1 MSRKNNQVVNIII
14 AILSVLLVVAVIGF
28 VFKFTNGLNEDLKT
42 FYIEHNGKQIVATD
56 SQMTFDVESEHRFD
70 CKYLSTPDEDNLFN
84 VEVIPNVTEKT
95 DFNFTVDDVS
105 YKWSELKDLT
115 ACFTINKQ
123 HNYFIITFPA
133 DFSMQ
138 SVLNSLYRDKDVVIS
153 DTLSLYQYY
162 YTLHISNY
170 NGKINYY
177 IDFNVVDESKGD
189 IIANYDK
196 KINELENNI
205 DDLGLQITTLKNEKA
220 TLNNEIEN
228 LENNITELQESIKD
242 KNSEISSLQVQITTL
257 ENEKE
262 TLISENND
270 NSEKIS
276 SLNSQIA
283 SLNNQI
289 SELQTSIKDKDSKI
303 KDLQRQIMTLTEEKT
318 SLQESIEY
326 YENFVSKYE
335 DDETAVVTLEVDDS
349 VYAMFTMAK
358 GSTMFDIVPPENDY
372 YGFNGWTVNGE
383 SVTMDGY
390 EITENTTFVADLTHG
405 YLMTFVA
412 DGVTVKEER
421 YLIGSHITPP
431 EIPAKEG
438 YRACWMV
445 TNEDGIQMFNID
457 YTTYTVCTDLLFT
470 SLYYPVKVNIALD
483 VKYQSTSSSGSGGN
497 TAFSVTPYFGGIDD
511 SSSYGYF
518 STNTIIL
525 SIEEQT
531 QSVTFDTV
539 DDYIY
544 LGFEVNSSS
553 SDITTYALAS
563 YPFDVFVSGRNIT
576 VTLNSIPEAF
586 SEHQSYTLSIIV
598 TKSSSSSSGSSGSFS
613 C

>member
-1 MSRKNNQVVNIII
+1 MSRKNNNVINIVI

-70 CKYLSTPDEDNLFN
+70 CKYLSTPDEDNLFT
-84 VEVIPNVTEKT
+84 VEVVPNATEKN
-95 DFNFTVDDVS
+95 DFNFTIDDVL

-138 SVLNSLYRDKDVVIS
+138 SVLNSLYPEKEVVIS

-162 YTLHISNY
+162 YTLHVSSY

-177 IDFNVVDESKGD
+177 IDFNVVNESKGD

-196 KINELENNI
+196 KIEELENNI

-220 TLNNEIEN
+220 TLNNEIGN
-228 LENNITELQESIKD
+228 LENNIAELQESIND
-242 KNSEISSLQVQITTL
+242 KNSEIATLNTKIKTL

-276 SLNSQIA
+276 SLNSQIT

-289 SELQTSIKDKDSKI
+289 SELQNSITDKESEI
-303 KDLQRQIMTLTEEKT
+303 KDLQLQVKTLTDEKT
-318 SLQESIEY
+318 ALQENIEY

-335 DDETAVVTLEVDDS
+335 DDETAVVTIEVDGS

-358 GSTMFDIVPPENDY
+358 GSTMFDIQIPDSNDY
-372 YGFNGWTVNGE
+372 VFLNWLK
-383 SVTMDGY
+383 DGAIVELDIY
-390 EITENTTFVADLTHG
+390 TITENVTFVADLDYGHVIN
-405 YLMTFVA
+405 FVV
-412 DGVTVKEER
+412 DG
-421 YLIGSHITPP
+421 LIYYSNYRFLGEQVIAPGNP
-431 EIPAKEG
+431 EKEG
-438 YRACWMV
+438 YTFLGWFDSNGSKIDFSHYLCHGQEDFFARYEAISV
-445 TNEDGIQMFNID
+445 RVLHVFQYNESF
-457 YTTYTVCTDLLFT
+457 
-470 SLYYPVKVNIALD
+470 LY
-483 VKYQSTSSSGSGGN
+483 
-497 TAFSVTPYFGGIDD
+497 DD
-511 SSSYGYF
+511 SSQIGFLPEEGLICVDSP
-518 STNTIIL
+518 ST
-525 SIEEQT
+525 
-531 QSVTFDTV
+531 
-539 DDYIY
+539 
-544 LGFEVNSSS
+544 GFEFTLNDGYKFTGYYFLD
-553 SDITTYALAS
+553 SDIESPLI
-563 YPFDVFVSGRNIT
+563 VSVNGNVI
-576 VTLNSIPEAF
+576 
-586 SEHQSYTLSIIV
+586 SYTLNFVPTEEITITLV
-598 TKSSSSSSGSSGSFS
+598 IQVVDV
-613 C
+613 